1 MKKPATLIA
10 VCSAAGVL
18 CMTSALAQTKAPSTS
33 EFVMKVAMSDMT
45 EIQMSELA
53 LGKQPDADTKPFA
66 ERMVKDHEQTSREL
80 KTLVDSG
87 KVKATLPNTLDA
99 EHQKELDELKGKS
112 GKDFDRA
119 YDQAQLKAHEQAVM
133 LFEAYAGSGDNP
145 DLKAWAAKTL
155 PHLQEHLA
163 MAKKLT

>member
-1 MKKPATLIA
+1 MKQCLFLL
-10 VCSAAGVL
+10 AAGALFV
-18 CMTSALAQTKAPSTS
+18 TPALAQTKAPTAQ

-53 LGKQPDADTKPFA
+53 LGKQPDTDTKPFA
-66 ERMVKDHEQTSREL
+66 ERMVKDHQQTSKEL
-80 KTLVDSG
+80 KSLVDSG
-87 KVKATLPNTLDA
+87 KVKVTLPTALDV
-99 EHQKELDELKGKS
+99 EHQKELDELKSKTS
-112 GKDFDRA
+112 KDFDKA

>member
-1 MKKPATLIA
+1 MKQCLFLL
-10 VCSAAGVL
+10 AAGALFV
-18 CMTSALAQTKAPSTS
+18 TPALAQTKAPTAQ

-53 LGKQPDADTKPFA
+53 LGKQPDTDTKPFA
-66 ERMVKDHEQTSREL
+66 ERMVKDHQQTSKEL
-80 KTLVDSG
+80 KSLVDSG
-87 KVKATLPNTLDA
+87 KVKATLPIALDG
-99 EHQKELDELKGKS
+99 EHQKEVDELKSKT
-112 GKDFDRA
+112 GKDFDKA